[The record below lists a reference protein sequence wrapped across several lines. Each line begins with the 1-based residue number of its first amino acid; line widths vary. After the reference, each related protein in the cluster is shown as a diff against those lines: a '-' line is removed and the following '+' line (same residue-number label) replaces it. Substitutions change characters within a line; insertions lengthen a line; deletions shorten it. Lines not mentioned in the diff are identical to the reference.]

1 MSIFDDMLEEHERI
15 AQELHGYLPE
25 EREKAL
31 RDVYGRSKDEFPW
44 IDFGNGSENDDSDF

>member
-44 IDFGNGSENDDSDF
+44 IDFGNGSENDDSF